1 MALKSI
7 GGPVQGDFGYIRP
20 TLTKDISALR
30 RSLNKVSSGNER
42 SRAVDYPRVFDFDP
56 IPNIL
61 RDRVH

>member
-1 MALKSI
+1 M
-7 GGPVQGDFGYIRP
+7 QGDFGYIRP
-20 TLTKDISALR
+20 TLTKDISELR